1 MKRTLTALGVG
12 SLLLG
17 TLSLPGA
24 ASAEERTCRGTI
36 NAAT

>member
-17 TLSLPGA
+17 EGTMPTATDRSMRA
-24 ASAEERTCRGTI
+24 A
-36 NAAT
+36 